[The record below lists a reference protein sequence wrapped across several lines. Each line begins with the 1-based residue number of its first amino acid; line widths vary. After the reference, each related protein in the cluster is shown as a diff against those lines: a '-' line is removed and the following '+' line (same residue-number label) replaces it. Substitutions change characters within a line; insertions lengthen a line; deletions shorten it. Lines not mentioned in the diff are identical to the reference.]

1 MRRASD
7 GVVKAPDNNHRSS
20 LEALAS
26 FAQISASASQFP
38 AAKSSGFALQ
48 AGAVLLPPSAR
59 FSTVLNN
66 SERVMPTLV
75 NPTLPTFAV

>member
-1 MRRASD
+1 MRRVPRT
-7 GVVKAPDNNHRSS
+7 VVKAADSNHRSS
-20 LEALAS
+20 LKALAS
-26 FAQISASASQFP
+26 FAQISASALPVS

-59 FSTVLNN
+59 YSTILNN